1 MRALPT
7 AALILVVGL
16 GVCAGAS
23 ADLPYGAEVLAAKST
38 TIPNTWVY
46 TVYNTSTA
54 PQYVLWIFGIEVDE
68 DTNVLSTLTP
78 AGWIVDDQ
86 SDPHFIT
93 WMYLSGELGAGDS
106 QTGFAATFT
115 GTPAFQSF
123 TAMFN
128 NNETGE
134 APVVDGPVRPVPEP
148 TGALVL
154 VTGLA
159 PVVAAVARR
168 RRIGT

>member
-23 ADLPYGAEVLAAKST
+23 ADLPYGAEILAAKSI
-38 TIPNTWVY
+38 TIPNTWIY
-46 TVYNTSTA
+46 TVRNTSTS
-54 PQYVLWIFGIEVDE
+54 QNFVLWIFGIEIDE
-68 DTNVLSTLTP
+68 DTEVLSTVTP
-78 AGWIVDDQ
+78 AGWSVDDQ

-93 WMYLSGELGAGDS
+93 WLYLTGELEAGES

-115 GTPAFQSF
+115 RTPLFQSF
-123 TAMFN
+123 TAMFA

-134 APVVDGPVRPVPEP
+134 APVVEGIVRPVPEP
-148 TGALVL
+148 ASAVVL
-154 VTGLA
+154 LAGLA
-159 PVVAAVARR
+159 PTAAAARR
-168 RRIGT
+168 RRTRA